1 MIEPLAPEDAG
12 RRNLML
18 LVQLRWLAVAGQLA
32 TIVAVQFGLG
42 VELPILPMFA
52 ALGLLIGLNLVQLL
66 AERRRPVTDAQLLAA
81 LMIDVGALSVQLYLS
96 GGATNPFVGLF
107 LLQVVLGAVL
117 LRARSGWLLVGVTS
131 AAFAVLTVDYRPLP
145 LPRAM
150 ASTLSAPYLVGNW
163 FNFTLAAIL
172 IVLFVTR
179 ITRNLTERDARLAAM
194 RQHAAETEH
203 IVRMGLLAS
212 GAAHELGTPLASV
225 AVALGDWQ
233 REPAIAADPALA
245 AEVADMS
252 AEIARCKTILAGILL
267 ASGEVTGEAPE
278 RTGLRRFL
286 RGVAQTWETAHPGAL
301 AYTDALARDRPIVA
315 DRALAQ
321 AIANVLDNALEAG
334 ARTIEMDARQT
345 GDMLVLRIADD
356 GPGMPSAILTN
367 LGKPYQSSKN
377 RRGAGLGL
385 FLATNVLRVLGGT
398 LAVTNRDRGGAE
410 VVFRLPIDALSLDR
424 EAA

>member
-1 MIEPLAPEDAG
+1 VIDPLAPEDAG
-12 RRNLML
+12 RRNLLL

-32 TIVAVQFGLG
+32 TILAVQFGLG

-66 AERRRPVTDAQLLAA
+66 AERRRPVTDAQLFAA
-81 LMIDVGALSVQLYLS
+81 LLIDVGALSVQLYLS

-117 LRARSGWLLVGVTS
+117 LTPRSGWLLVGVTS
-131 AAFAVLTVDYRPLP
+131 AAFALLTVEYRPLA
-145 LPRAM
+145 LPAPM
-150 ASTLSAPYLVGNW
+150 GSVLSLPYLVGNW

-212 GAAHELGTPLASV
+212 GAAHELGTPLSSV
-225 AVALGDWQ
+225 AVALGDWR
-233 REPAIAADPALA
+233 REPAIAADPQLL
-245 AEVADMS
+245 AEVDDMA
-252 AEIARCKTILAGILL
+252 AEIARCKAVLSGILL
-267 ASGEVTGEAPE
+267 ASGEVTGVAPE
-278 RTGLRRFL
+278 RTTLRRFL
-286 RGVAQTWETAHPGAL
+286 RGVADGWAAAHPDILAFEDGAGE
-301 AYTDALARDRPIVA
+301 DRPIVA

-321 AIANVLDNALEAG
+321 AIVNVLDNAVEAG
-334 ARTIEMDARQT
+334 AA
-345 GDMLVLRIADD
+345 RIAMHARRDAGDLILTVTDD
-356 GPGMPSAILTN
+356 GRGVPAAILAN
-367 LGKPYQSSKN
+367 LGKPYQSSKS

-385 FLATNVLRVLGGT
+385 FLASNVLRVLGGT
-398 LAVTNRDRGGAE
+398 LSVANRAGGGAQ
-410 VVFRLPIDALSLDR
+410 VVFCLPIAALSLDR
-424 EAA
+424 GPA